1 MLAHAGNSR
10 DGFRKAKKSANGEKN
25 AQKAC
30 FIMKNGHES
39 NRFWLPHASSLKER

>member
-1 MLAHAGNSR
+1 MLAHAGNSS

-30 FIMKNGHES
+30 FTMKMVTNQTVFG
-39 NRFWLPHASSLKER
+39 FLMQAV